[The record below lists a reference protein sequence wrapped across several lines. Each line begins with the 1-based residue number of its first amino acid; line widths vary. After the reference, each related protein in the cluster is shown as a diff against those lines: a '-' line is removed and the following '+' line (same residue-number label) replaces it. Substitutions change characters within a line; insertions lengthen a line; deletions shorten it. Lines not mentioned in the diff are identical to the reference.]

1 MQVYPMCAQIE
12 QHILSMGLEKDLENS
27 VRNIFRDRWN
37 KMHSPLHSA
46 AYMLE
51 PQFRNT
57 AFDPQVTHCHMLVL
71 ACILHFRG
79 GSLQVSMRLVTILY
93 CRSKQTSRQ

>member
-1 MQVYPMCAQIE
+1 MCAQIE
-12 QHILSMGLEKDLENS
+12 QHIKSMGLEKDLEDS
-27 VRNIFRDRWN
+27 VAEIFRDRWN

-57 AFDPQVTHCHMLVL
+57 AFGPEVIHYVVPMP
-71 ACILHFRG
+71 ACTLQFRVA
-79 GSLQVSMRLVTILY
+79 SL
-93 CRSKQTSRQ
+93 